1 MHGNGGSEMNIE
13 LKKASISNA
22 ELLHEMQIKAFMP
35 LLQKYEDYDTSPANE
50 SVERIIQRLEQPF
63 TDYYVV
69 MLDNLEVGG
78 IRIMRLDGGLR
89 CRISP
94 LFILP
99 EYQGLGIAQETI
111 RLAEELYSP
120 SKGWELD
127 TILQEQGNCYLY
139 EKLGYKQTG
148 ETKVINDK
156 MTLVFY
162 EK

>member
-1 MHGNGGSEMNIE
+1 MNIE
-13 LKKASISNA
+13 LKKANITEA
-22 ELLHEMQIKAFMP
+22 ELLHEMQVKAFMP
-35 LLQKYEDYDTSPANE
+35 LLQKYEDYDTNPANE
-50 SVERIIQRLEQPF
+50 SVERILQRLKQPF
-63 TDYYVV
+63 TDYHFV
-69 MLDNLEVGG
+69 MLNDLKVGG
-78 IRIMRLDGGLR
+78 IRVMRLDNGMR

-111 RLAEELYSP
+111 RLVEEVYSP

-139 EKLGYKQTG
+139 EKFGYKQTG
-148 ETKVINDK
+148 ESEVINSK

>member
-1 MHGNGGSEMNIE
+1 MNIE
-13 LKKASISNA
+13 LKKANITEA
-22 ELLHEMQIKAFMP
+22 ELLHEMQVKAFMP
-35 LLQKYEDYDTSPANE
+35 LLQKYEDYDTNPANE
-50 SVERIIQRLEQPF
+50 SVERILQRLKQPF
-63 TDYYVV
+63 TDYYFV
-69 MLDNLEVGG
+69 MLNDLKVGG
-78 IRIMRLDGGLR
+78 IRVMRLDNGMR

-99 EYQGLGIAQETI
+99 EYQGLGIAQESI
-111 RLAEELYSP
+111 RLVEEVYSP

-139 EKLGYKQTG
+139 EKFGYKQTG